1 MERTR
6 RSNEGRLR
14 EADEAGDRQF
24 VTALARG
31 LDVLRCF
38 SPDRPELG
46 TREIADLLG
55 LPQPTV
61 WRLCHTLK
69 VMGYLVAGSRGGRL
83 RVGAPVLALGL
94 ASLVEL
100 QFTEIIRPHFEAFV
114 SRFPAA
120 VILAERHQLTLV
132 YVLRCE
138 GPGPFVM
145 KRPVGSSISLYRT
158 ASGHACLAGMSEED
172 RVAVLGQIRAREPED
187 WPAIERRIEEA
198 REQIATRGFVT
209 SLGVTEP
216 AVSYAAVP
224 VVPPGSGRAFAI
236 LCGGPSF
243 SLAPEVFDAE
253 IGPGLVSL
261 ARAVAAA
268 IPTSR

>member
-1 MERTR
+1 ME
-6 RSNEGRLR
+6 
-14 EADEAGDRQF
+14 DRQF

-46 TREIADLLG
+46 TREIADLLE

-69 VMGYLVAGSRGGRL
+69 VLGYLVPGSKSGRL

-100 QFTEIIRPHFEAFV
+100 EFTEIIRPHFESFI

-120 VILAERHQLTLV
+120 VILAERHRLTMV

-138 GPGPFVM
+138 GSGPFVM
-145 KRPVGSSISLYRT
+145 KRPVGSSISLHQT
-158 ASGHACLAGMSEED
+158 ALGHACIAGMGEEE
-172 RVAVLGQIRAREPED
+172 RASVLEQVRAREPYE
-187 WPAIERRIEEA
+187 WPLIERRIEQA
-198 REQIATRGFVT
+198 REQLQARGFVT
-209 SLGVTEP
+209 SLGETEP

-224 VVPPGSGRAFAI
+224 IVPPGSGRAFAM

-243 SLAPEVFDAE
+243 SLPADVFHGE
-253 IGPGLVSL
+253 IGPQLVSL
-261 ARAVAAA
+261 AKVVRAAF
-268 IPTSR
+268 PSSR